1 MWSNIQKLCGRHM
14 WMVFKMSEEFDMNLP
29 MMDKPIKCIM
39 AASGK
44 DTYVMIQR

>member
-1 MWSNIQKLCGRHM
+1 M